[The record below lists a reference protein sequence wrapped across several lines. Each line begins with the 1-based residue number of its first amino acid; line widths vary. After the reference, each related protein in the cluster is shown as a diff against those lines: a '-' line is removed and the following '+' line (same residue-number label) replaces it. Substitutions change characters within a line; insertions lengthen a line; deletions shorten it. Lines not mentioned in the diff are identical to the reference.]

1 MGPSRPTRSWEHL
14 VLGAG
19 YRFCLFD
26 GLSRFY
32 VAEEKADELGPL
44 LQTPANILDNYVT
57 YRQAVLSAELDAVRA
72 DMIRHDEMNQGAI
85 LEWRTAAIRTWLHAA
100 DGSVMPEREEELL
113 HQIHLHV
120 NHIQFV
126 DEQLETERAVNDAM
140 RRTLSWRVTRPLR
153 GLRALRSVA
162 KGERFLSELNGTS
175 AADVTAND
183 ADLEQALAGRLRAA
197 ADHLLDKTPPGPPRP
212 RPDES
217 GALLDGLVRSVQA
230 DLAPDRLWLLL
241 TALCAAYP
249 TRDEVAQARRL
260 IELSGP
266 LTAAANLL
274 HVAFPIAYE
283 GGHLRASLEVVE
295 GRVVVDV
302 DHSAKYDLHT
312 GIQRVTRIFLPLSDR
327 DHDVVPVA
335 WNRASG
341 ALHRL
346 SLTESARVLQ
356 WAPARTFQEQVD
368 AARGETA
375 DERDHLIVPWK
386 SVVVMVEVP
395 TGRASDRLA
404 AMGDVSG
411 NRLVAVAHDAIPV
424 VSADMVPP
432 EESAQ
437 VHAVPHR
444 REIRLAGGG
453 RVTVG
458 RRGDVRLRHRAPDP
472 GLDRTNW
479 CPRSALGSPEVP
491 PATGERDRRRGPERA
506 RRRLPRTTGRTTW
519 PYSTPPRCSGGEGVR
534 FSLTFIGGSGW
545 REGFPERVAASSR
558 TRAARWMCAGACP
571 TTTSAPPTVP
581 PRSACSRPCTRAS
594 ACRWP
599 SRSPSAPRWSPPTSA
614 PPPRPGRHGG
624 AVLIDPWD
632 DGALIEAMRTL
643 LTDPVALDHLRE
655 EARHRA
661 VRDWHEYAADL
672 WAWLVCHR
680 SSRW

>member
-1 MGPSRPTRSWEHL
+1 M
-14 VLGAG
+14 
-19 YRFCLFD
+19 
-26 GLSRFY
+26 
-32 VAEEKADELGPL
+32 
-44 LQTPANILDNYVT
+44 
-57 YRQAVLSAELDAVRA
+57 
-72 DMIRHDEMNQGAI
+72 
-85 LEWRTAAIRTWLHAA
+85 
-100 DGSVMPEREEELL
+100 
-113 HQIHLHV
+113 
-120 NHIQFV
+120 
-126 DEQLETERAVNDAM
+126 
-140 RRTLSWRVTRPLR
+140 
-153 GLRALRSVA
+153 
-162 KGERFLSELNGTS
+162 SELNGTS

-197 ADHLLDKTPPGPPRP
+197 ADHLLDETPDLDHLDPAGQA
-212 RPDES
+212 

-312 GIQRVTRIFLPLSDR
+312 GIQRVTRSLLPLWDR

-341 ALHRL
+341 ALRRL

-356 WAPARTFQEQVD
+356 WAPARTFEEQVD
-368 AARGETA
+368 ATRGETA

-432 EESAQ
+432 EESAKFVQ
-437 VHAVPHR
+437 YLTGVKFASRVAAVSR
-444 REIRLAGGG
+444 SAAAEMSGF
-453 RVTVG
+453 VTA
-458 RRGDVRLRHRAPDP
+458 LRTQ
-472 GLDRTNW
+472 GLDG
-479 CPRSALGSPEVP
+479 PLVSEVALGSPEVP
-491 PATGERDRRRGPERA
+491 TATGDTDRRRGPEHA
-506 RRRLPRTTGRTTW
+506 RRRLPRTTEE
-519 PYSTPPRCSGGEGVR
+519 PPAVLHAAEVLWREGVNVLADVHR
-534 FSLTFIGGSGW
+534 RERLGGGVALSGW
-545 REGFPERVAASSR
+545 RSSR

-599 SRSPSAPRWSPPTSA
+599 SR
-614 PPPRPGRHGG
+614 
-624 AVLIDPWD
+624 
-632 DGALIEAMRTL
+632 
-643 LTDPVALDHLRE
+643 
-655 EARHRA
+655 
-661 VRDWHEYAADL
+661 
-672 WAWLVCHR
+672 
-680 SSRW
+680 